1 MNMKPLVQISLDLE
15 TLPEALEVAAVAVAA
30 GVDYLEVGTPLILGE
45 GLHAVRALRERY
57 PDKGI
62 VADIKCMDGGY
73 PETAMMAKAGATHV
87 VVMSVAHD
95 GTVKGAVKAGK
106 EFGIKVMADIMLVAD
121 KVAEAKRMEALG
133 VDYIVLHT
141 GFDERHEETWKTPMT
156 DIEAVAKAVSIP
168 VQAVGGLSLE
178 QAMEAPKLGA
188 PLVVVGAPLVID
200 DKNFRGAASLE
211 QLGEILR
218 RVVKEVKG

>member
-1 MNMKPLVQISLDLE
+1 MNPLVQISLDLE
-15 TLPEALEVAAVAVAA
+15 TLEEALEVAEVAVAA

-45 GLHAVRALRERY
+45 GLHAIEALHKLY

-73 PETAMMAKAGATHV
+73 PETVMMAKAGATHV

-95 GTVKGAVKAGK
+95 GTVKGAVRAGK
-106 EFGIKVMADIMLVAD
+106 EFGIKVMADIMLVDD
-121 KVAEAKRMEALG
+121 KVAEAKRMEAMG

-141 GFDERHEETWKTPMT
+141 GFDERHEEVWKTPMA
-156 DIEAVAKAVSIP
+156 DIEQVAKAVKIP
-168 VQAVGGLSLE
+168 VQAVGGLSIE
-178 QAMEAPKLGA
+178 QVIQAPKLGA

-200 DKNFRGAASLE
+200 DGGFHGAASLE
-211 QLGEILR
+211 KLGEILR
-218 RVVKEVKG
+218 RVVKEVKGL

>member
-1 MNMKPLVQISLDLE
+1 MKPIVQISLDLE
-15 TLPEALEVAAVAVAA
+15 TLPEALAVAAVAVDA

-45 GLHAVRALRERY
+45 GLHAVTALRELY

-73 PETAMMAKAGATHV
+73 PEAVMMAKAGATHV
-87 VVMSVAHD
+87 VVMSVAHA
-95 GTVKGAVKAGK
+95 GTVKGAVRAGK
-106 EFGIKVMADIMLVAD
+106 EYGIKVMADIMLAPD

-141 GFDERHEETWKTPMT
+141 GFDERHEEVGKTPMT
-156 DIEAVAKAVSIP
+156 DIEAVAKAVKIP
-168 VQAVGGLSLE
+168 VQAVGGLSIA
-178 QAMEAPKLGA
+178 QAIQAPKLGA

-200 DKNFRGAASLE
+200 DGGFRGAASLE
-211 QLGEILR
+211 QLSEILR
-218 RVVKEVKG
+218 RVVKEVKGL

>member
-1 MNMKPLVQISLDLE
+1 MKPIVQISLDLE
-15 TLPEALEVAAVAVAA
+15 TLQEALEVAAVAVAA

-45 GLHAVRALRERY
+45 GLHAIEALHKRF

-73 PETAMMAKAGATHV
+73 PEAVMMAKAGATHV

-106 EFGIKVMADIMLVAD
+106 EFGIKVMADIMLVPD
-121 KVAEAKRMEALG
+121 KVAEAKRMEAMG

-141 GFDERHEETWKTPMT
+141 GFDERHEEVWKTPMT
-156 DIEAVAKAVSIP
+156 DIEAVAKAVKIP
-168 VQAVGGLSLE
+168 VQAVGGLSIE
-178 QAMEAPKLGA
+178 QVIQAPKLGA

-200 DKNFRGAASLE
+200 DGGFHGAASLE
-211 QLGEILR
+211 KLGEILR
-218 RVVKEVKG
+218 HVVKEVKGL